1 MGERRTK
8 KEVALYKG
16 KLKSGELPEKVDLAE
31 VTAEMNGLWEKSV
44 LNIKGGEVREQTAT
58 LVLDSNRSLRMDNVV
73 EGGPSS
79 VIPDRDVGADKTL
92 VGTFHTHPYPD
103 GTTGMAFS
111 GADIAYAINKGDTM
125 TLVQSGQDVF
135 GLVCTEKTPATVSRA
150 DLEAEFD
157 ALFDEY
163 VIEDAM
169 SDQEAALVT
178 NLDLCKRYGLAFYLG
193 KSDGKLEV
201 VYKP

>member
-1 MGERRTK
+1 MGKRRTK

-16 KLKSGELPEKVDLAE
+16 KLKSSELPKKVDLAE
-31 VTAEMNGLWEKSV
+31 VIAEMNGLWEKSV
-44 LNIKGGEVREQTAT
+44 LSINAGKVRENAAT
-58 LVLDSNRSLRMDNVV
+58 LVLDSSGSLSMDNVI

-79 VIPDRDVGADKTL
+79 VTPDRDVGADRTL

-135 GLVCTEKTPATVSRA
+135 GLARTEKTPASVSRA
-150 DLEAEFD
+150 VLEAEFD
-157 ALFDEY
+157 ALFDGY
-163 VIEDAM
+163 VIEDRM

>member
-1 MGERRTK
+1 VGERRTK

-16 KLKSGELPEKVDLAE
+16 KLKSSELPEKVDLAE
-31 VTAEMNGLWEKSV
+31 VTSEMDGLWEKSV
-44 LNIKGGEVREQTAT
+44 LNIKGGEVKEHAAT
-58 LVLDSNRSLRMDNVV
+58 LVLDSNGSLRMDNVV

-103 GTTGMAFS
+103 GRTGMAFS
-111 GADIAYAINKGDTM
+111 GTDIAYALINGDTLP
-125 TLVQSGQDVF
+125 LVQSGQDVF
-135 GLVCTEKTPATVSRA
+135 GLVRTEKTPALVNWA

-157 ALFDEY
+157 VLFDEY
-163 VIEDAM
+163 VIEDGM

>member
-1 MGERRTK
+1 MNDGPTK

-16 KLKSGELPEKVDLAE
+16 KLKSSELPEKVDLAE
-31 VTAEMNGLWEKSV
+31 VTAKMNSLWEKSV
-44 LNIKGGEVREQTAT
+44 LNINVGGVREHAAT
-58 LVLDSNRSLRMDNVV
+58 LMLDSNGNLKMDNIV

-79 VIPDRDVGADKTL
+79 VFPDRDVGVDKTL

-103 GTTGMAFS
+103 RTTGMAFS
-111 GADIAYAINKGDTM
+111 GADIAYAINKGDM
-125 TLVQSGQDVF
+125 ITLVQSGQDVF
-135 GLVCTEKTPATVSRA
+135 GLVRTEKTTAVVSQA

-163 VIEDAM
+163 VIDDAM

-193 KSDGKLEV
+193 KSDEKLEV

>member
-1 MGERRTK
+1 MCERRTR
-8 KEVALYKG
+8 KEVAFYEG
-16 KLKSGELPEKVDLAE
+16 KLKSSELPEKVNLAE
-31 VTAEMNGLWEKSV
+31 VTAEMNDLWEKSV
-44 LNIKGGEVREQTAT
+44 LNIKGGEVREHAAT
-58 LVLDSNRSLRMDNVV
+58 LVLDSNGSLRMDNLV

-79 VIPDRDVGADKTL
+79 VTPNRDVGADRTL

-125 TLVQSGQDVF
+125 TLVQSGQDTF
-135 GLVCTEKTPATVSRA
+135 ALVHTEKTPASVSRA
-150 DLEAEFD
+150 VLEAEFD
-157 ALFDEY
+157 VLFDEY

>member
-1 MGERRTK
+1 MGGRRTK
-8 KEVALYKG
+8 KEMAFYKG
-16 KLKSGELPEKVDLAE
+16 KLKSSELPERIDLAE
-31 VTAEMNGLWEKSV
+31 VTTEVNGLWEKSV
-44 LNIKGGEVREQTAT
+44 LNIKGGGVREHATT
-58 LVLDSNRSLRMDNVV
+58 LVLDSNGSLRMDNVV
-73 EGGPSS
+73 EGGPNS

-111 GADIAYAINKGDTM
+111 GTDIAYAVNNGDTM

-135 GLVCTEKTPATVSRA
+135 GLVRTEKTPASVRRA
-150 DLEAEFD
+150 SLEAEFD

-163 VIEDAM
+163 VIEDGM

-178 NLDLCKRYGLAFYLG
+178 DLDLCKRYGLAFYLG